1 MQKLLFPFVLLWRT
15 WFYLAAGVPIIIF
28 SPLLLV
34 AVSSE
39 KWYPFFFKI
48 AKAWGYFSL
57 WSSGLLPEVINRER
71 IKKNQS
77 YILVANHTSMTD
89 IMLMLVVAKDPFV
102 FVGKEELSR
111 IPIFGFFY
119 RRTCILV
126 NRDNS
131 LSRKKAL
138 EEASKLAE
146 KGYGICIFPEGGVPD
161 YSTELGLF
169 KDGAFRLAITH
180 NMPILPML
188 FLDNKKRHPYD
199 KIAGGP
205 GLLRV
210 KIFHPIYPKAND
222 SLLQKPHLKS
232 HLYRLFLKSI
242 RKS

>member
-1 MQKLLFPFVLLWRT
+1 MQKLLFPFVLLWRI
-15 WFYLAAGVPIIIF
+15 WFYLVAGVPIIIF

-39 KWYPFFFKI
+39 KLYPFFFKI
-48 AKAWGYFSL
+48 AKAWGYLTL
-57 WSSGLLPEVINRER
+57 WGTGLFPFVVGRER
-71 IKKNQS
+71 IRKGKS

-89 IMLMLVVAKDPFV
+89 IMLMLVVAKDPFA
-102 FVGKEELSR
+102 FIGKEELSR

-126 NRDNS
+126 NRNNPF
-131 LSRKKAL
+131 SRKKAL
-138 EEASKLAE
+138 EEASKLAK

-169 KDGAFRLAITH
+169 KDGAFRLAIEH

-188 FLDNKKRHPYD
+188 FLDTKKRHPYD

-210 KIFHPIYPKAND
+210 KIYHPIYPKTND
-222 SLLQKPHLKS
+222 NLMQKPHLKS
-232 HLYRLFLKSI
+232 FVFRLFLKSI